1 MNDSYPTLANITHGR
16 ILFCKM
22 LNVLL
27 KLSNLVKVEN
37 MKILPKA
44 KTRPLSIMLILERPM
59 MPKAEISDLGSV
71 GNWTLPDPLNPTYF
85 TFNFLKK
92 IRTKKKMIGGIPK
105 STNST
110 HLQGCEFLCYYC

>member
-44 KTRPLSIMLILERPM
+44 ELVRVM
-59 MPKAEISDLGSV
+59 MPKLEISDLGSV

-110 HLQGCEFLCYYC
+110 HLQGCEFLYFCYC